1 MNHASCGIVVSPIV
15 NPLSE
20 CMKFRTEY
28 KPGAAPFLLNP
39 GIPTMLVGSCFADN
53 IGKRMRAC
61 LWKAYNPL
69 SVLYNPLSIEKAL
82 RSVLDDD
89 GSPGFLS
96 SLFEK
101 DGVTRSWL
109 FDSKLSSEFRA
120 DTVAEFRRRRAIVCD
135 LLGKAQALFVTFGT
149 SFVYSLSD
157 NPEYIVA
164 NCHKQPSAMFLRRR
178 LGVAEITDVWESL
191 ANDLKE
197 RFPRLH
203 IVFTVSPVRHLKD
216 GFAGNSHSKAV
227 LLLAVEELC
236 SRLDFC
242 HYFPA
247 YEIVNDDLRD
257 YRFYASDLVHPS
269 EEAVEY
275 IWEIFKATY
284 LDAKGMEAIK
294 EGEGIVKA
302 WRHRQLPDATKE
314 PSPERLRRQNEWKE
328 SIKER
333 YGSFAESFGEML
345 PLEYPFDSDPGFM

>member
-1 MNHASCGIVVSPIV
+1 MNHVCLDIVVPPIV
-15 NPLSE
+15 NPITE

-28 KPGAAPFLLNP
+28 NPGKAPFVLDP

-53 IGKRMRAC
+53 IGRRMRGS

-69 SVLYNPLSIEKAL
+69 SVLYNPLSIERAL
-82 RSVLDDD
+82 RTVLDDA
-89 GSPGFLS
+89 GSAGFLS

-101 DGVTRSWL
+101 EGMTRSWL
-109 FDSKLSSEFRA
+109 FDSKFSSEFKA
-120 DTVAEFRRRRAIVCD
+120 DTVAAFRRRKATVCA
-135 LLGKAQALFVTFGT
+135 LLEKAQALFVTFGT
-149 SFVYSLSD
+149 SFVYSLAE
-157 NPEYIVA
+157 NPGYVVA
-164 NCHKQPSAMFLRRR
+164 NCHKQPSGMFLRRR
-178 LGVAEITDVWESL
+178 LGVDEITEVWEKL
-191 ANDLKE
+191 AHDLKG
-197 RFPRLH
+197 RFPRLE

-227 LLLAVEELC
+227 LLLAIEELC
-236 SRLDFC
+236 NRLEFC

-269 EEAVEY
+269 EDAVEY

-284 LDAKGMEAIK
+284 LDAKGMETIK

-314 PSPERLRRQNEWKE
+314 PSPERLRRLDEWRNG
-328 SIKER
+328 IKER
-333 YGSFAESFGEML
+333 YGSFMERCGDML